1 MTESDPI
8 KDPSQ
13 EQNEL
18 PEELETPTAG
28 ESSETLISEP
38 KPKARSRKKAV
49 PAAENGAEVFDAPEP
64 EKPEEPPAVAIRSEP
79 LPAAPVETIPQE
91 TNQAPP
97 YVSPPPQPLSE
108 KDERTFAMLS
118 HLSILLNLVTGF
130 LGPVAALVIY
140 FIYKDRSRYVRY
152 HAMQSFVFQLIWW
165 LGAGIL
171 AGITW
176 TISGILAAI
185 LIGCLI
191 MPIALFLTFIPL
203 AALVYGVVGAIQTNE
218 HQDFRY
224 WLIGDWVRG
233 ELTGD

>member
-1 MTESDPI
+1 MTDTDPI
-8 KDPSQ
+8 QDSSE

-18 PEELETPTAG
+18 PEELETPTSG
-28 ESSETLISEP
+28 ESNETLITP
-38 KPKARSRKKAV
+38 MPKARSRKKAV
-49 PAAENGAEVFDAPEP
+49 PAAETGAEVFDAPEP
-64 EKPEEPPAVAIRSEP
+64 DKPEEPPAAALRNEP
-79 LPAAPVETIPQE
+79 LPATPVGVFEKGTS
-91 TNQAPP
+91 QAPP
-97 YVSPPPQPLSE
+97 YTPVPPQPLSE
-108 KDERTFAMLS
+108 SDERTYAMLA
-118 HLSILLNLVTGF
+118 HLSILLNLVTGV

-171 AGITW
+171 AGLAW
-176 TISGILAAI
+176 TISGILAVV
-185 LIGCLI
+185 LIGCLL
-191 MPIALFLTFIPL
+191 MPIALFISFIPL
-203 AALVYGVVGAIQTNE
+203 AALVYGVVGAVQTNE